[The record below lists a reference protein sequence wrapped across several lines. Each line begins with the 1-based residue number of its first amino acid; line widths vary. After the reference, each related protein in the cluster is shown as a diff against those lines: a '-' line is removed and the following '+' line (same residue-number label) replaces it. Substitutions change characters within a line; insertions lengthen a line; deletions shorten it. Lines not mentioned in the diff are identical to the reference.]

1 MIGQLPV
8 QYLSLAILIV
18 NVAQLIATLV
28 IYFKGRKK

>member
-1 MIGQLPV
+1 MSQIPV

-18 NVAQLIATLV
+18 NVAQLIATLT